1 MKKTIIAVITAALLP
16 CLSGRAES
24 FDSVVERMLAGNP
37 AMQELTHSSEAEIQE
52 MKAENV
58 LEGPELEGFHKWGN
72 RGERKYGFG
81 VSQGFDWPGLYGAR
95 RQMIRD
101 NSAALSYL
109 REATLNDKKG
119 EARALLIDL
128 INVNRNIALLSR
140 IDSMMVNLADYYAKA
155 YKNGQVSI
163 LDKNKIEIEVIR
175 LAGRLTEETNRQ
187 GDIIAQIIDFSGSD
201 AIVPVVESLSSYP
214 DKMLLSANDYKQ
226 FAAESDP
233 YMAYLRAMSALNK
246 SQGKVASRSSLPS
259 LSLGYEWEREDG
271 QDFNGFNLGIK
282 FATWS
287 NKSRRSAVIASGL
300 ENDVKIASRSKKLIT
315 DIDNDHSTALD
326 LLKQIGRFESVL
338 SGSNHT
344 ELLLKALK
352 GGQINMLNYI
362 QEVNFYL
369 EAEIDLE
376 NLRHEYQL
384 TLARLNRLK

>member
-1 MKKTIIAVITAALLP
+1 MKKTFIAAIAIALLP
-16 CLSGRAES
+16 GMSARADS
-24 FDSVVERMLAGNP
+24 FDKVVDRMLAGNP
-37 AMQELTHSSEAEIQE
+37 AIQELIHGSEAEIQE

-109 REATLNDKKG
+109 REATVIDKKG
-119 EARALLIDL
+119 EARALVIDL

-163 LDKNKIEIEVIR
+163 LDKNKIDIEVLR
-175 LAGRLTEETNRQ
+175 LSVRLTEENNRQ
-187 GDIIAQIIDFSGSD
+187 GDIIAQIIDFSGSED
-201 AIVPVVESLSSYP
+201 IVPAVESLESYP
-214 DKMLLSANDYKQ
+214 DNMLLAADDYKQ
-226 FAAESDP
+226 LAADSDP
-233 YMAYLRAMSALNK
+233 YMAYLRAMSNLNK
-246 SQGKVASRSSLPS
+246 TQGKVASRSALPS

-287 NKSRRSAVIASGL
+287 NKSRRSAVIAAGL
-300 ENDVKIASRSKKLIT
+300 ENDVKIAARSKKLVT

-326 LLKQIGRFESVL
+326 LLKQIGRFESIL
-338 SGSNHT
+338 TGSTHN

-352 GGQINMLNYI
+352 GGQINMLDYI

-376 NLRHEYQL
+376 NMKHEYQL
-384 TLARLNRLK
+384 TLSRLNRLK